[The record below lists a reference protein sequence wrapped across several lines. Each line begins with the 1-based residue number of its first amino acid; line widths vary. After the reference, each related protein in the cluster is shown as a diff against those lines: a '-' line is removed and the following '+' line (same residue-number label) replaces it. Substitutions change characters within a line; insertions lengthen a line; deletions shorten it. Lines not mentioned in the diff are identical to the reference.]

1 MESLTCRVEL
11 PGWRLVFAGL
21 ELSGPVDPARLAAVL
36 AEEEDRFRRRLGG
49 LELAG
54 DPVIAALRELFKQA
68 GTSPSKYRPSSE
80 ALGRRVLRG
89 EGLPR
94 IHPLVDLNNLL
105 SLATLAPCC
114 VMRPGS
120 VEPPLVLRRGGAGEA
135 IHGLRGPFELEGKPV
150 LADMR
155 GPFGTPITDDHR
167 VVLQPEDRAALLVA
181 YVPAAAPVDV
191 PAALRDLAGRIAG
204 VRVVSLR
211 QFD

>member
-11 PGWRLVFAGL
+11 PGWRLTFAWL
-21 ELSGPVDPARLAAVL
+21 ELSGDADPVRLAEVF
-36 AEEEDRFRRRLGG
+36 AEEESRFRARLEGRD
-49 LELAG
+49 LAAE
-54 DPVIAALRELFKQA
+54 PMVAALRELFKQA

-80 ALGRRVLRG
+80 ALGRRVLKG

-120 VEPPLVLRRGGAGEA
+120 VEPPLVLRHGAAGET
-135 IHGLRGPFELEGKPV
+135 IQGLRGPLDLEGKPV
-150 LADMR
+150 LADAR

-167 VVLQPEDRAALLVA
+167 VVLQAGDRAALLVA
-181 YVPAAAPVDV
+181 YLPAAAPVEV
-191 PAALRDLAGRIAG
+191 TATLQDLAGRISG
-204 VRVVSLR
+204 IRVGPHW